1 MDSTSNESSYDSS
14 PNPARSQSRQARR
27 DRWKQKR
34 RRQSRSRAR
43 SDYRSISP
51 QSKDTAHVRSRAER
65 MDKDHNEIPDYN
77 QDPIFPILRKKRYK
91 IQSFWKSQRRHFL
104 EEKCTQ
110 SMPNSLRRKAQ
121 GCYPLPKGAGNQDT
135 STGCIYKVRDPTPG
149 QVCRY
154 RPGKGPDICRG
165 CFSTFSV
172 YLGA

>member
-91 IQSFWKSQRRHFL
+91 IQSFWKSQRRLFFKKNAHRV
-104 EEKCTQ
+104 C
-110 SMPNSLRRKAQ
+110 
-121 GCYPLPKGAGNQDT
+121 
-135 STGCIYKVRDPTPG
+135 PT
-149 QVCRY
+149 VCG
-154 RPGKGPDICRG
+154 GKGGVATLYPRG
-165 CFSTFSV
+165 QLPGHLNWMHIWSQRSNTRSSLQIWTWQRSRHFSWM
-172 YLGA
+172 L